1 MYYDILKKRINAG
14 GEKLGEIQEIIKRF
28 YANGDLTV
36 GQMEELIELSQQKA
50 DHNAERPEYLSMLQS
65 LAVRVEALEKK
76 LASAPGEDGNEAEGE
91 TETEAWHP
99 WDGISNKYQKDAIVS
114 HNGKLWQSVFEGQ
127 NVWEPGAVGTESLWV
142 EYEEV

>member
-14 GEKLGEIQEIIKRF
+14 GEKLGEIQEVIKRF

-50 DHNAERPEYLSMLQS
+50 DHNAERPETMEMLRS
-65 LAVRVEALEKK
+65 LAERVEALEKK
-76 LASAPGEDGNEAEGE
+76 LASDTGTEGEAAENEA
-91 TETEAWHP
+91 WKP
-99 WDGISNKYQKDAIVS
+99 WDGISNKYQRYAIVS